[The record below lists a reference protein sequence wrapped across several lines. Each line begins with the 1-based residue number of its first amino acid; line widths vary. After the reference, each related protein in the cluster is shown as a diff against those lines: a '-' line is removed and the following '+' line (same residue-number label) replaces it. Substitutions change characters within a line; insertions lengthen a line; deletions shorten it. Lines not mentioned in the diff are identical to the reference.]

1 MPPGTRHAQS
11 PAPPAG
17 AGNLA
22 GLLTAASER
31 WPHRCALVHNS
42 QQLTYAELDRRS
54 QQAAAYLAGRGV
66 TPGDRV
72 GLQAPNSFA
81 FASLYFGILRLG
93 AIVVP
98 QNPLATPRETD
109 VALSDAS
116 AKLLLTED
124 DARQALG
131 SDTPLYADLQ
141 PVAPDDTAVILY
153 TSGTTGTPKG
163 AELTHANLGRNA
175 QAAVDIYAFT
185 IDDVVLGVLPLY
197 HSYGQTCTLN
207 GAIAVGARVVLESRF
222 DANRVA
228 EAIQAHAVT
237 VLLGV
242 PTMFSDLAYCDAD
255 ERAFASLRLCSCGGA
270 PLPREV
276 LEAFEARTHR
286 PLYETYGLSETSPI
300 ASFNGRDGTRR
311 PGTAGWPIR
320 GTEMKIA
327 GPTGD
332 ALAPGEIGQI
342 AIRGHN
348 IMKGYWHNPA
358 ATREA
363 IDADG
368 WFYSGDLGAVDE
380 DGAFRIVG
388 RLKEMIIRGGLN
400 IYPRELEDLLH
411 QHPAV
416 RATAV
421 VGVPDQRL
429 GEEVGAAVVLEP
441 DATATTAELREW
453 MKARVAPHKYPRH
466 IWFVHQLPKGP
477 TGKILKREITP
488 PAGVAANPA
497 ESRAR

>member
-1 MPPGTRHAQS
+1 MSHGTAAAHM
-11 PAPPAG
+11 PAPLEG

-22 GLLTAASER
+22 GLLSAAAQR
-31 WPHRCALVHNS
+31 WPDRGALRHDGS
-42 QQLTYAELDRRS
+42 ELTYAELDRRS
-54 QQAAAYLAGRGV
+54 RQAAAYLRNRGV
-66 TPGDRV
+66 QPGDRV
-72 GLQAPNSFA
+72 GLQVPNSFA
-81 FASLYFGILRLG
+81 FVSLYFGILRLG

-98 QNPLATPRETD
+98 QNPLATPRETR
-109 VALSDAS
+109 VALDDAG
-116 AKLLLTED
+116 AEILLTPDD
-124 DARQALG
+124 DARVREAHPEDALH
-131 SDTPLYADLQ
+131 

-175 QAAVDIYAFT
+175 RAAVDIYGLT

-207 GAIAVGARVVLESRF
+207 GAIAVGARVVLQSRF
-222 DANRVA
+222 DAARA
-228 EAIQAHAVT
+228 ADAISADRIT

-242 PTMFSDLAYCDAD
+242 PTMFSDLAHFDAPQST
-255 ERAFASLRLCSCGGA
+255 FASLRICSCGGA
-270 PLPREV
+270 PLPPEV
-276 LEAFEARTHR
+276 LDAFEARTGRRLH
-286 PLYETYGLSETSPI
+286 ETYGLSETSPI

-311 PGTAGWPIR
+311 AGTAGWPIA

-327 GPTGD
+327 GPTGE
-332 ALAPGEIGQI
+332 ALPPGEIGQI

-348 IMKGYWHNPA
+348 IMKGYWANPK

-363 IDADG
+363 IDPEG

-380 DGAFRIVG
+380 DGAFRVVG
-388 RLKEMIIRGGLN
+388 RLKEMIIRGGFN

-441 DATATTAELREW
+441 GATATPNELRDW
-453 MKARVAPHKYPRH
+453 MKARVTPYKYPRH
-466 IWFVHQLPKGP
+466 VWFVDQLPKGP
-477 TGKILKREITP
+477 TGKILKREIVP
-488 PAGVAANPA
+488 PVGVTTAAGSRPA
-497 ESRAR
+497 